1 MLLNDQVYVESGR
14 MLGHRL
20 LKDGGESD
28 RERLAF
34 GFRLCTSRQPTDQE
48 LEILGDLLASQR
60 KHFADEKL
68 AKEFLSVGDSKTD
81 VKVGDGELAAWAS
94 IGRALLNLDSTIH
107 RG

>member
-1 MLLNDQVYVESGR
+1 MITFDAAKRETCTVQRNESTTPLQALVLLNDQVYVESGR

-48 LEILGDLLASQR
+48 LEILGIIQEFR
-60 KHFADEKL
+60 K
-68 AKEFLSVGDSKTD
+68 
-81 VKVGDGELAAWAS
+81 
-94 IGRALLNLDSTIH
+94 R
-107 RG
+107 